1 MFYILFR
8 LFDESVVAR
17 EPVGVGVV
25 CARHEVHSVV
35 IARAGEHRERRRV
48 VRLREQALGFAGDA
62 GVRDETVAVA
72 AVYAPFVR
80 RERVIE
86 LRDHADLCRAHVPV
100 EIAPAVVERPENLIH
115 RVVRKL
121 VYGSL
126 DVALLARA
134 RAVDEVEERVVLR
147 LFVVPVM
154 RQTHGEHGAKLRV
167 VNIAH
172 EQRYHEEIV
181 VVINVEQVAV
191 KDFVLH
197 EVHGEVLV
205 PDEIFK
211 RIFVSLIAGDMI
223 SRLEEG
229 QNLKRVR
236 SLFIYPLVVVVEQIG
251 VPVCPC
257 GRHAVGVNESEFVV
271 ENMVEN
277 LLDNGGYQLLLLI
290 VRDEIKV
297 VRVCVEMTDHLVGRG
312 LAEPLELV
320 AVLVGGVVPFVAH
333 ARAVAGF
340 VDVSYRAGG
349 EALYTRYLGELYH
362 REQRAV
368 SRGANFRVLGA
379 GVFKAQRAEIKPRPE
394 SVVVAGADIAF
405 IFGHNALMLK
415 RALEHEAVLADI
427 VFLAE
432 CAKSLCLLFER
443 HHLSLENADAAGGG
457 GDAEAAVGREDD
469 AGRVHVG
476 QPALVAVI

>member
-1 MFYILFR
+1 M
-8 LFDESVVAR
+8 
-17 EPVGVGVV
+17 
-25 CARHEVHSVV
+25 
-35 IARAGEHRERRRV
+35 
-48 VRLREQALGFAGDA
+48 
-62 GVRDETVAVA
+62 
-72 AVYAPFVR
+72 R

-86 LRDHADLCRAHVPV
+86 LRDHADLRRAHVPV

-134 RAVDEVEERVVLR
+134 CAVDEVEERVVLR

-236 SLFIYPLVVVVEQIG
+236 AFFVY
-251 VPVCPC
+251 C
-257 GRHAVGVNESEFVV
+257 GR
-271 ENMVEN
+271 
-277 LLDNGGYQLLLLI
+277 
-290 VRDEIKV
+290 
-297 VRVCVEMTDHLVGRG
+297 C
-312 LAEPLELV
+312 
-320 AVLVGGVVPFVAH
+320 
-333 ARAVAGF
+333 
-340 VDVSYRAGG
+340 
-349 EALYTRYLGELYH
+349 
-362 REQRAV
+362 
-368 SRGANFRVLGA
+368 
-379 GVFKAQRAEIKPRPE
+379 
-394 SVVVAGADIAF
+394 
-405 IFGHNALMLK
+405 
-415 RALEHEAVLADI
+415 
-427 VFLAE
+427 
-432 CAKSLCLLFER
+432 
-443 HHLSLENADAAGGG
+443 
-457 GDAEAAVGREDD
+457 
-469 AGRVHVG
+469 
-476 QPALVAVI
+476 